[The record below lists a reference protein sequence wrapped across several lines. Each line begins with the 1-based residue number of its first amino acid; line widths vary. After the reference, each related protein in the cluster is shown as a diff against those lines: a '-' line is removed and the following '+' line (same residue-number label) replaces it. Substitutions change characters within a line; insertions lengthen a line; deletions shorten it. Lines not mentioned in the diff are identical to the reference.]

1 MVGGALRV
9 KRFASLFRLLLTITN
24 CLDLDQ
30 ARLENAGP
38 DVDPNC
44 LTLLLARLSRF
55 SLVSKT
61 HLEASGLLR
70 VKSSYKV

>member
-1 MVGGALRV
+1 MVGGT
-9 KRFASLFRLLLTITN
+9 FASLFRLLITITN

-44 LTLLLARLSRF
+44 LTLLLTRGKFNNASALGR
-55 SLVSKT
+55 SL
-61 HLEASGLLR
+61 
-70 VKSSYKV
+70 Y